1 MSFFFLAVEPPAL
14 INTVAEPETE
24 ERQVAENIPTSVVPL
39 PVTPAPLE
47 AKKPSEESVSIPPH
61 RHSTPGNRRGKT
73 LGSRSGYSLR
83 TFT

>member
-1 MSFFFLAVEPPAL
+1 MSFFLLAVEPPAL

-47 AKKPSEESVSIPPH
+47 QKSSQKRAFLFPSPSLHPRKPS
-61 RHSTPGNRRGKT
+61 R
-73 LGSRSGYSLR
+73 
-83 TFT
+83 

>member
-24 ERQVAENIPTSVVPL
+24 ERQVSENSPTSVVPL

-47 AKKPSEESVSIPPH
+47 AKKAFSRERFYSPH